1 MIINIE
7 QAQNGFVVRDNQE
20 SNPIVV
26 ADFNQLIG
34 IVAQAFNIQA
44 DGEVAQQEPALEVD
58 TKASSKSKTDKKS

>member
-7 QAQNGFVVRDNQE
+7 RAQNGFIVRDDQE

-34 IVAQAFNIQA
+34 IVAQAFNI
-44 DGEVAQQEPALEVD
+44 
-58 TKASSKSKTDKKS
+58 KAEEDVEQDAGAPPESKADKKS